1 MTSERIM
8 IADDEP
14 IILDLYRLQLEEE
27 FQIDTAE
34 GGRQA
39 LALLAERGP
48 YAVVVADM
56 HMPSMS
62 GTELL
67 RSVQELHPKAVRIM
81 LTGDDQQNVAVDAV
95 NEGQVFRFLNKPC
108 PADRL
113 AKALRAGLEQH
124 RLLMAEKE
132 LLDDTLKGSI
142 KLLMEILSIINPP
155 AFGRASR
162 VCRLVQKLCERMAVG
177 NSWEISV
184 AATLSQIGCVSLPD
198 SVLEKLQRGETLTL
212 AETKL
217 YKSHPQLGC
226 SLVAKIPRLERVAQI
241 IALQQVPQDFEKLTG
256 HDPQRLEVAQH
267 AGILKA
273 ALDYD
278 SLIEQG
284 VSPDSAI
291 REMFNRPATYE
302 PRVLRSLA
310 ELVPETRGQCV
321 RHVPLAQ
328 LQDGMVLGGH
338 LTDTSGLVLVANGQ
352 VITAWL
358 LERLRNR
365 EHTYGSKVK
374 EPICILQAERPTD
387 ELQETS
393 PVELHTS
400 LSAN

>member
-1 MTSERIM
+1 
-8 IADDEP
+8 
-14 IILDLYRLQLEEE
+14 
-27 FQIDTAE
+27 
-34 GGRQA
+34 
-39 LALLAERGP
+39 
-48 YAVVVADM
+48 
-56 HMPSMS
+56 
-62 GTELL
+62 
-67 RSVQELHPKAVRIM
+67 M

-124 RLLMAEKE
+124 RLLMAELE
-132 LLDDTLKGSI
+132 LLDNTLKGSI

-162 VCRLVQKLCERMAVG
+162 VCRLVQKLCDRTAVE

-198 SVLEKLQRGETLTL
+198 SILEKLQRGETLTPD
-212 AETKL
+212 ETKL

-226 SLVAKIPRLERVAQI
+226 SLVAKIPRLDRVAQI
-241 IALQQVPQDFEKLTG
+241 IALQQVPQDFEKLAE
-256 HDPQRLEVAQH
+256 HDPQRLEVALR
-267 AGILKA
+267 AGFLKA

-284 VSPDSAI
+284 VSPESAI
-291 REMFNRPATYE
+291 REMFHRPATYE

-310 ELVPETRGQCV
+310 ELVPETRGQGV

-328 LQDGMVLGGH
+328 LREGMVLGGH
-338 LTDTSGLVLVANGQ
+338 LTDTSGNILVANGQ

-358 LERLRNR
+358 LERLRR
-365 EHTYGSKVK
+365 RAHTGGSKAK
-374 EPICILQAERPTD
+374 EPICILQAERATD
-387 ELQETS
+387 ENQETS
-393 PVELHTS
+393 PAELQ
-400 LSAN
+400 SAAN

>member
-1 MTSERIM
+1 MTSERIL

-14 IILDLYRLQLEEE
+14 IVLDLYRLQLGEE

-39 LALLAERGP
+39 LGLLAETGP
-48 YAVVVADM
+48 YALVVADM

-67 RSVQELHPKAVRIM
+67 RRVQESHPKTVRIM

-124 RLLMAEKE
+124 RLLVAEKE

-142 KLLMEILSIINPP
+142 KLLVEILSIINPP

-162 VCRLVQKLCERMAVG
+162 VCRLVQKLCDRMAVE

-184 AATLSQIGCVSLPD
+184 AATLSQVGCVSLPD
-198 SVLEKLQRGETLTL
+198 SVLEKLQRGETLTP
-212 AETKL
+212 AESTL

-226 SLVAKIPRLERVAQI
+226 TLVAKIPRLERVAQI

-256 HDPQRLEVAQH
+256 HDPQRLEVAQR
-267 AGILKA
+267 AGYLKA

-284 VSPDSAI
+284 VSPDNAI

-302 PRVLRSLA
+302 PRLLRSLA
-310 ELVPETRGQCV
+310 EIVPKTRGQSV

-328 LQDGMVLGGH
+328 LQEGMVLGGH
-338 LTDTSGLVLVANGQ
+338 ITDTSDMILVAKGQ

-358 LERLRNR
+358 LERLRHR
-365 EHTYGSKVK
+365 GHTGGSNVK
-374 EPICILQAERPTD
+374 EPICILQAERATD
-387 ELQETS
+387 EIQETS
-393 PVELHTS
+393 PAELQP
-400 LSAN
+400 AAI